1 MMFFFARTVSGPV
14 CRFNIHNLKYRIFL
28 ANVLVFAFLLT
39 TNTFCFATKKKDND
53 KEKTYIMTE
62 MELQSELM
70 GYADRFSSILILAF
84 ENFEALKPTP
94 EARHAIMEDTLYTLS
109 AVLTI
114 AAGPNP
120 QTALLDMV
128 VLTTLG
134 RIIYQDNMRR
144 KYGKPLEVM
153 AKGYRQMEA
162 DIWGIAAKVLFVEQQ
177 EELRQLIMQWR
188 ESNPK
193 RTTFN
198 YLRFSSFIEQ
208 PRKST
213 LVKKGKAGGL
223 IKSVQQVTEEVG
235 EMRMIA
241 ERALFL
247 GTRMPLLTGYFA
259 ELWMSQTIVSPEAQ
273 KVLADVHGFSSA
285 SERLANVAEQ
295 LPDKIMDNVAIER
308 KTAIDQLIKA
318 IDNAEREGEE
328 LVDHTFLKVIL
339 LIVIG
344 MIAYISAKLVYNYL
358 NKKLFESRV

>member
-1 MMFFFARTVSGPV
+1 M
-14 CRFNIHNLKYRIFL
+14 NIQNFKYLNIFT
-28 ANVLVFAFLLT
+28 NVLVFALLLT
-39 TNTFCFATKKKDND
+39 SHTLCFAAKEKDND
-53 KEKTYIMTE
+53 KEKTYVMTE

-70 GYADRFSSILILAF
+70 SYADRFASILILAF

-94 EARHAIMEDTLYTLS
+94 EARHAIMGDTLYTLS

-193 RTTFN
+193 RTAFN
-198 YLRFSSFIEQ
+198 YLRFSAFVEQ

-213 LVKKGKAGGL
+213 LVKRGKAGGL

-235 EMRMIA
+235 EMRMVA

-247 GTRMPLLTGYFA
+247 GTRMPLLTGYFT

-273 KVLADVHGFSSA
+273 KVLADVHSFSSA

-295 LPDKIMDNVAIER
+295 LPDKIMDQVAIER
-308 KTAIDQLIKA
+308 KTAIDQLIEV
-318 IDNAEREGEE
+318 IDNVERESEE
-328 LVDHTFLKVIL
+328 LVDHTFRQVIL
-339 LIVIG
+339 LILIG
-344 MIAYISAKLVYNYL
+344 MVAYISAKLAYDYL
-358 NKKLFESRV
+358 KKRLIESKV